1 MYFEN
6 ITGVLYYRNKQ
17 LQVKINEGLI
27 TPLNEIRELIDSELS
42 KAEL

>member
-17 LQVKINEGLI
+17 LQVKINEVLI
-27 TPLNEIRELIDSELS
+27 TPLNEIRGLIDSELS
-42 KAEL
+42 KAEI